1 MRMPS
6 LAYAAEYWLAPERFF
21 ARTTRLGDRF
31 LFNLPGAVDAFCVTH
46 PDDVKKVFCTGN
58 STLQLV
64 PAMDRFTPHHAVF
77 GEHTLISMEGE
88 EHITNRRYV
97 SPPFHGEALLTY
109 EEAMVRLTEEAL
121 ATWPMG
127 EEVSFR
133 DRSGPIALDI
143 IAEVIFG
150 VTDEQRAQRVRAAAI
165 AWLDSI
171 RSTRL
176 AIQTAWATSRG
187 GKWTG
192 NYDAITNARLVVEA
206 LVQEEIDERRKA
218 GDDGSGDVLGIMLG
232 VRDDEGEPLADVVLR
247 EQIAGLLIAG
257 YETTSQT
264 LSWLGNEITRDP
276 ELLERLTESAQGDDP
291 AWIDA
296 TIYEVLRMHPPVMFN
311 IRYVAK
317 PFAFDDGVEL
327 EPDRIVMPFTYAV
340 HRRPDLYPAPDRFLP
355 ERFLGKRPATY
366 EWIPF
371 GGGTRRCLGAAF
383 SLFEVR
389 VILGTILRH
398 ACFRVA
404 TTPVEPPVRM
414 NVSLV
419 PKHGGVVTLER
430 RRDAPRQQQPQ
441 AAVAVGRER
450 PPESLD

>member
-1 MRMPS
+1 MRMS
-6 LAYAAEYWLAPERFF
+6 SIAYAAEYWLAPERFF

-46 PDDVKKVFCTGN
+46 PDDVKKVFTASN
-58 STLQLV
+58 STLQLT

-88 EHITNRRYV
+88 EHLTNRRYA
-97 SPPFHGEALLTY
+97 SPPFRGKALKTY
-109 EEAMVRLTEEAL
+109 EEAMVRLTEKAL
-121 ATWPMG
+121 AAWPMG

-143 IAEVIFG
+143 VAEVMFG
-150 VTDEQRAQRVRAAAI
+150 VNDQQRGLRVRDAAI

-192 NYDAITNARLVVEA
+192 NYDTITNARLAVEA
-206 LVQEEIDERRKA
+206 LVQEEIDERRRA
-218 GDDGSGDVLGIMLG
+218 GNDGRDDVLGIMLS
-232 VRDDEGEPLADVVLR
+232 VRDDEGDPLLDIALR

-257 YETTSQT
+257 YETTSQA
-264 LSWLGNEITRDP
+264 LSWLGNDITRLP

-291 AWIDA
+291 EWIDA
-296 TIYEVLRMHPPVMFN
+296 TIHEVLRLHPPVMFN
-311 IRYVAK
+311 IRYVAER
-317 PFAFDDGVEL
+317 FAFDDGVEL
-327 EPDRIVMPFTYAV
+327 EPGRIVMPFTYTV
-340 HRRPDLYPAPDRFLP
+340 HRRPDLYPEPERFLP
-355 ERFLGKRPATY
+355 ERFIGKRPKTY

-389 VILGTILRH
+389 VILRTILRH
-398 ACFRVA
+398 ARFRVA

-414 NVSLV
+414 NISLV
-419 PKHGGVVTLER
+419 PKRGGRVV
-430 RRDAPRQQQPQ
+430 
-441 AAVAVGRER
+441 
-450 PPESLD
+450 LDRA

>member
-1 MRMPS
+1 MRMS
-6 LAYAAEYWLAPERFF
+6 SIAYAAEYWLAPERFF

-31 LFNLPGAVDAFCVTH
+31 LFNLPGAVDAFCVAH
-46 PDDVKKVFCTGN
+46 PDDVKKVFTASN
-58 STLQLV
+58 STLQLT

-88 EHITNRRYV
+88 EHLTNRRYA
-97 SPPFHGEALLTY
+97 SPPFHGKALKTY
-109 EEAMVRLTEEAL
+109 EEAMVRLTEKAL
-121 ATWPMG
+121 AAWPMG

-143 IAEVIFG
+143 VAEVMFG
-150 VTDEQRAQRVRAAAI
+150 VNDRERGLRVRDAAI

-192 NYDAITNARLVVEA
+192 NYGTITNARLAVEA
-206 LVQEEIDERRKA
+206 LVQEEIDERRRA
-218 GDDGSGDVLGIMLG
+218 GNDGRHDVLGIMLN
-232 VRDDEGEPLADVVLR
+232 VRDDEGDPLPDVALR
-247 EQIAGLLIAG
+247 EQIASLLIAG
-257 YETTSQT
+257 YETTSQA
-264 LSWLGNEITRDP
+264 LSWLGNEITRRP

-291 AWIDA
+291 EWIDA
-296 TIYEVLRMHPPVMFN
+296 TIHEVLRLHPPVIFN
-311 IRYVAK
+311 IRYVAER
-317 PFAFDDGVEL
+317 FAFDDGVEL
-327 EPDRIVMPFTYAV
+327 EPGRIVMPFTYAV
-340 HRRPDLYPAPDRFLP
+340 HRRPDLYPEPDRFLP
-355 ERFLGKRPATY
+355 ERFIGKRPKTY

-389 VILGTILRH
+389 VILRTILRH
-398 ACFRVA
+398 ARFRVA

-414 NVSLV
+414 NISLV
-419 PKHGGVVTLER
+419 PKHGGRVV
-430 RRDAPRQQQPQ
+430 
-441 AAVAVGRER
+441 
-450 PPESLD
+450 LDRA

>member
-1 MRMPS
+1 MRMS
-6 LAYAAEYWLAPERFF
+6 SIGYAAEYWLAPQRFF

-46 PDDVKKVFCTGN
+46 PDDVKQVFMASN
-58 STLQLV
+58 SVLQLTS
-64 PAMDRFTPHHAVF
+64 AMDRFTPHHAIF
-77 GEHTLISMEGE
+77 GEHSLISMEGE
-88 EHITNRRYV
+88 EHLTNRRYT
-97 SPPFHGEALLTY
+97 SPPFHGKALKIY
-109 EEAMVRLTEEAL
+109 EDAMVRLTERAL

-143 IAEVIFG
+143 VAEVIFG
-150 VTDEQRAQRVRAAAI
+150 VNDEQRGRRVRAGAT

-192 NYDAITNARLVVEA
+192 NYDAITNARLLVEA
-206 LVQEEIDERRKA
+206 LVQEEIDERRRA
-218 GDDGSGDVLGIMLG
+218 GNDGCGDVLGIMLG
-232 VRDDEGEPLADVVLR
+232 IRDDEGDPLPDIALR

-257 YETTSQT
+257 YETTSQA
-264 LSWLGNEITRDP
+264 LSWLGNEITRQP
-276 ELLERLTESAQGDDP
+276 ELLELLTESAQGNDP
-291 AWIDA
+291 EWIDA

-311 IRYVAK
+311 IRYVTE
-317 PFAFDDGVEL
+317 PFAFDDGVRL
-327 EPDRIVMPFTYAV
+327 EPGRVIMPFTYAV
-340 HRRPDLYPAPDRFLP
+340 HRRPDLYPEPDRFLP
-355 ERFLGKRPATY
+355 ERFVGKRPKTY

-389 VILGTILRH
+389 AILRTILRH
-398 ACFRVA
+398 ARFRVA
-404 TTPVEPPVRM
+404 STPVEAPVRM
-414 NVSLV
+414 NISLV
-419 PKHGGVVTLER
+419 PKHGGRVV
-430 RRDAPRQQQPQ
+430 
-441 AAVAVGRER
+441 
-450 PPESLD
+450 LDRA